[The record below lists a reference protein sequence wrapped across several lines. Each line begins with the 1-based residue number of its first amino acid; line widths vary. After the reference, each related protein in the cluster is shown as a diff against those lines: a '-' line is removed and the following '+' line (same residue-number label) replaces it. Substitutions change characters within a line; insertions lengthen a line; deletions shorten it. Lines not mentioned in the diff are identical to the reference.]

1 MRFLLVQAIIESPM
15 RFLIY
20 SIILFLG
27 SNAPVA
33 NCADA
38 DFDPKS
44 ARQLSVIR
52 PQSFSEAE
60 RLALVTLQGLA
71 NRDSAQI
78 WLESSGM
85 NRHILEDLQRE
96 GWTLSRED
104 GFWNLLER
112 YRSVFEGAVI
122 CELGTESVN
131 EATSWCGIRNLIAVE
146 QSLKEQWIS
155 KGWPVF
161 MDLAQSKSQDANT
174 AKVPIPLQDFNSSWV
189 VHQAPGKSWHLRD
202 FAVASKAFTFSEE
215 NSRRRIR
222 SINRLGDSPI
232 VLGWGADE
240 RSLVQDASKAGGA
253 VIAADWSVNL
263 SALQHLHVEL
273 TDPPLSPPVEV
284 HQGERV
290 IAFVIS
296 DGDNIQWVG
305 GSFIDRTG
313 FWASPRRGEFPVVW
327 EMAPV
332 LAKLAP
338 RALDHFYRSAV
349 PAKDEF
355 IAGPSGHA
363 YYFPS
368 QSPNPEFHA
377 AETAQDLSAARLRI
391 STILNDGGSMQDAK
405 AVLKHP
411 EVDAVFYKDWAP
423 YNKRQGAVEWFNGK
437 PCIAYRY
444 LLWEP
449 KPESSPA
456 GVAEALSRLPSDPL
470 NNPDSFALINVH
482 AWSWKDIGG
491 PMEAIHRTI
500 QLSPPGTRVV
510 TASQFVKLLRASQ

>member
-1 MRFLLVQAIIESPM
+1 MKTMPM

-27 SNAPVA
+27 STAPVA

-44 ARQLSVIR
+44 TRQLSVIR

-85 NRHILEDLQRE
+85 NRHILDDLQRE
-96 GWTLSRED
+96 GWTLSREVD
-104 GFWNLLER
+104 FWNLLER

-122 CELGTESVN
+122 CELGKESVN
-131 EATSWCGIRNLIAVE
+131 EATSWCGIRNLIALDR
-146 QSLKEQWIS
+146 SLEEQWVL
-155 KGWPVF
+155 KGWPVL
-161 MDLAQSKSQDANT
+161 MDLTQSNPSDAK
-174 AKVPIPLQDFNSSWV
+174 ASIPWQEFNSSWV

-202 FAVASKAFTFSEE
+202 FAVASQAFTFSEE
-215 NSRRRIR
+215 NSRRRVGTLK
-222 SINRLGDSPI
+222 RLGDAPV

-253 VIAADWSVNL
+253 VIAADWSLNL
-263 SALQHLHVEL
+263 SALQHLQVEL
-273 TDPPLSPPVEV
+273 TNPPLSPPVEV
-284 HQGERV
+284 HRGERV

-338 RALDHFYRSAV
+338 RALDHFYRSAAA
-349 PAKDEF
+349 AKDEF

-368 QSPNPEFHA
+368 RSPNPEFHA
-377 AETAQDLSAARLRI
+377 AKTAQDLSAARLRI
-391 STILNDGGSMQDAK
+391 STILNNGGSMRDAEE
-405 AVLKHP
+405 VLKHP
-411 EVDAVFYKDWAP
+411 EVDAIFYKDWAP
-423 YNKRQGAVEWFNGK
+423 YNKRQGAIEWFVGK
-437 PCIAYRY
+437 PCIAYKY

-449 KPESSPA
+449 KHENSPA
-456 GVAEALSRLPSDPL
+456 GIAEALSRLPSDPI

-491 PMEAIHRTI
+491 PMEAIHQTI
-500 QLSPPGTRVV
+500 QLAPPGTRVV
-510 TASQFVKLLRASQ
+510 TASQFVQLLKATQ